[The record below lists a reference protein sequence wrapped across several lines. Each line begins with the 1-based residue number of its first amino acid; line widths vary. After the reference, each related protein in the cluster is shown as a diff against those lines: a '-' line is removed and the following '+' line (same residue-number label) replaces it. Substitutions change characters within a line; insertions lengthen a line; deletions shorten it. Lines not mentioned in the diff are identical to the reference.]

1 MHLPAL
7 LLQLFANYAVRFIG
21 HEPLH
26 TSENIVLKLRAE
38 DGRPFALRISKTAGS
53 DPAALASELALLRD
67 FGQQTGALVPVPLP
81 ARDGRLFCS
90 ASEGSRDALCVVFHW
105 LPGVHLADDDI
116 TPDHMAAM
124 ARATARLHAFAAA
137 YRPPPGFVRPV
148 YDESWFFETESWQA
162 TPAFVDRLDP
172 AHATFLQESGDAI
185 RTRLGTVPRS
195 PDSFGLIH
203 YDLHPGNF
211 LFDGPQAR
219 MLDFDEC
226 GFGFFLFDLAHL
238 LFEFIEHPRAPDFRR
253 AALEMYAQTRNISAV
268 PDADLNLFLALQ
280 GIAYVNWLHRV
291 FRRDG
296 HADGV
301 AYWLPVIVRRL
312 RTVLDAGG

>member
-1 MHLPAL
+1 MNFPAILPR
-7 LLQLFANYAVRFIG
+7 LFAQYAVPFAG
-21 HEPLH
+21 HEPLR

-38 DGRPFALRISKTAGS
+38 DGRLFALRISKTAGL
-53 DPAALASELALLRD
+53 DPAALASELDLLRD
-67 FGQQTGALVPVPLP
+67 FGRQTGAPVPVPLP
-81 ARDGRLFCS
+81 ARDGRLFCTVTD
-90 ASEGSRDALCVVFHW
+90 GTRDFLCVVFHL
-105 LPGVHLADDDI
+105 LPGVHLAAGDI
-116 TPDHMAAM
+116 MPEHMAAM

-137 YRPPPGFVRPV
+137 YVPPPGFVRPV

-162 TPAFVDRLDP
+162 TPPFVDLLDP
-172 AHATFLQESGDAI
+172 AQAAFLRETGDSICA
-185 RTRLGTVPRS
+185 RLRAVPRS
-195 PDSFGLIH
+195 PDTFGLIH

-238 LFEFIEHPRAPDFRR
+238 LFEFIEHPQARDFRH
-253 AALEMYAQTRNISAV
+253 AALDAYADTRQLSPV
-268 PDADLNLFLALQ
+268 PDAELNLFLALQ

-301 AYWLPVIVRRL
+301 AYWLPVIVRRMQA
-312 RTVLDAGG
+312 VLDAGG